1 LNGGLFERDAT
12 DETEFPLP
20 AKYMQS
26 LLDFFA
32 SYNFTIDEN
41 DPDDAEVGVDPEM
54 LGRIF
59 ENLLEDNKDKGAFY
73 TPKEIVSYMCR
84 ESLIAYL
91 QTGIED
97 EATKEA
103 IRQFVTTHD
112 ATTLGNISEDID
124 QRLKKVKIC
133 DPAIGSG
140 AFPMGLL
147 KELFLCRTALEGI
160 SQHQAAEIKKH
171 IIQQNIYGVDIERG
185 AVDIARLRF
194 WLSLIVDEETP
205 QALPNLD
212 FKIMQGNSLLE
223 QYKGVDLSTMTEK
236 KYNKSEGLSFFD
248 NMVDVYREELRNML
262 AKYYDCTDHKEKKVL
277 RANIINNVKKQL
289 AEQRINVDFGDIDLS
304 GNTQFFLWHTWFYD
318 VFSHGGFDIVI
329 ANPPYVNISNI
340 KPDSYRNDL
349 QSRYYSSRNKS
360 DLYSFFIERGF
371 CLLNKEGVQSFI
383 VPHTWKATDSFK
395 NLREIIFMRHSLR
408 LIVNQKMGVF
418 DAIVN
423 PMIIMLDNQ
432 YKDKYDI
439 DVYDGIGKFKY
450 KIDIDE
456 IRNSDTLSVDS
467 ESSIE
472 EKQLFMS
479 IERSKFRLSDII
491 DFSRGIKTSNDKRFI
506 SNIKKNNE
514 YKKVYRGRNIKAY
527 TLNWA
532 NEYVWYRPDL
542 MREKV
547 GCLPH
552 TKEFFE
558 VPEKLITQRVNSS
571 MQLLVAYDDKQNYFL
586 DTTNVS
592 NYKSWNKKFSL
603 KFICGILNSRVVN
616 YWYPKKYRMPTI
628 GGYELSSI
636 PIPSA
641 NITRQQPIIDLVD
654 KILKAKKE
662 NPSADTSALESEI
675 DRLVYQLYGLTDE
688 EIAIIE
694 KK

>member
-1 LNGGLFERDAT
+1 
-12 DETEFPLP
+12 
-20 AKYMQS
+20 
-26 LLDFFA
+26 
-32 SYNFTIDEN
+32 
-41 DPDDAEVGVDPEM
+41 
-54 LGRIF
+54 
-59 ENLLEDNKDKGAFY
+59 
-73 TPKEIVSYMCR
+73 
-84 ESLIAYL
+84 
-91 QTGIED
+91 
-97 EATKEA
+97 
-103 IRQFVTTHD
+103 
-112 ATTLGNISEDID
+112 
-124 QRLKKVKIC
+124 
-133 DPAIGSG
+133 
-140 AFPMGLL
+140 
-147 KELFLCRTALEGI
+147 
-160 SQHQAAEIKKH
+160 
-171 IIQQNIYGVDIERG
+171 
-185 AVDIARLRF
+185 
-194 WLSLIVDEETP
+194 
-205 QALPNLD
+205 
-212 FKIMQGNSLLE
+212 
-223 QYKGVDLSTMTEK
+223 MTEK
-236 KYNKSEGLSFFD
+236 KYNKSEGLSWFD

-262 AKYYDCTDHKEKKVL
+262 AKYYNCTDHKEKKEL
-277 RANIINNVKKQL
+277 RTNIINNVKKQL
-289 AEQRINVDFGDIDLS
+289 AEQSIKVDFGDLDLS
-304 GNTQFFLWHTWFYD
+304 GNAQFFLWHTWFYD

-371 CLLNKEGVQSFI
+371 CLLNKEGAQCFI

-506 SNIKKNNE
+506 SNIKINNE

-662 NPSADTSALESEI
+662 NPSADTFSLERQI
-675 DRLVYQLYGLTDE
+675 DLLVYQLYDLTDE